1 MSLWDDL
8 TSWIDPTV
16 DWVAEAFNYTAEA
29 ADTIDEFGV
38 TTPGDLMTAG
48 DYLIDDIK
56 DVVGFAKKGYK
67 VYSEVSGLYDKKTG
81 QRTDKPYFTQPSFK
95 QKSRT
100 VGQLTAGSR
109 AYMQT
114 SPITGNPVNIG
125 YANPDVRSY
134 LTQLAQSSYNQQ
146 MNNMFASYLVSPT
159 KTSGQKTIGIGST
172 TVKGTS
178 TKTKTKTGRSARGL
192 G

>member
-16 DWVAEAFNYTAEA
+16 DWVAEAVGYVDDYSGTGEDAFF
-29 ADTIDEFGV
+29 I
-38 TTPGDLMTAG
+38 TAG
-48 DYLIDDIK
+48 EQLVDDVK

-67 VYSEVSGLYDKKTG
+67 VYSEVSGLYDKQTG
-81 QRTDKPYFTQPSFK
+81 KRTDKPYFTQPSFRK
-95 QKSRT
+95 QARS
-100 VGQLTAGSR
+100 VGDLTSGSR
-109 AYMQT
+109 AYMRA
-114 SPITGNPVNIG
+114 SPITGSPVNIG
-125 YANPDVRSY
+125 YANPDVRSN
-134 LTQLAQSSYNQQ
+134 LKQLAQSSYNQQ
-146 MNNMFASYLVSPT
+146 MNNMFSSYLVSPT

-178 TKTKTKTGRSARGL
+178 AKTKTKTARSQRGL

>member
-1 MSLWDDL
+1 MGLWDDL

-16 DWVAEAFNYTAEA
+16 DWVAEAFNYED
-29 ADTIDEFGV
+29 DTFID
-38 TTPGDLMTAG
+38 
-48 DYLIDDIK
+48 I
-56 DVVGFAKKGYK
+56 
-67 VYSEVSGLYDKKTG
+67 TG

-100 VGQLTAGSR
+100 VGQLTSGSR